1 MREASGDPRFCR
13 FGLLRGGA
21 IRRHARALIERFD
34 IRGADPTTR
43 TRALSGGNLPKVIL
57 ARVPRAGPRVI
68 LANQPTRGLDVGSA
82 PSVQEFIY
90 AARPAGAGL
99 ATPSGDPGEP
109 AQLSD
114 ST

>member
-43 TRALSGGNLPKVIL
+43 TRALSGGNMQKVIL
-57 ARVPRAGPRVI
+57 ARVLSAGPRVI
-68 LANQPTRGLDVGSA
+68 LANQPTRGLDVGA
-82 PSVQEFIY
+82 AAKVQEILY
-90 AARPAGAGL
+90 SARAEIGRASWRERGCQ
-99 ATPSGDPGEP
+99 SG
-109 AQLSD
+109 
-114 ST
+114 